1 LVIVLQVMVPVQSAF
16 FWHVLRQVGLGEL
29 QTYEPHEDVLA
40 AGHAPAPSQ
49 VAAMVWTLPVQLSGR
64 QPVEFDLGLQAP
76 LPLQVPSY
84 LQ

>member
-1 LVIVLQVMVPVQSAF
+1 
-16 FWHVLRQVGLGEL
+16 
-29 QTYEPHEDVLA
+29 
-40 AGHAPAPSQ
+40 
-49 VAAMVWTLPVQLSGR
+49 MVWTLPVQLSGR